1 MAITYEK
8 EGYTWAEETL
18 MDLKLPERVE
28 AIKKDHFLKNI
39 RQQNKSQN
47 NWQNDILNAEGEG
60 CASCF
65 I

>member
-1 MAITYEK
+1 
-8 EGYTWAEETL
+8 
-18 MDLKLPERVE
+18 MDLKLPDRVE

-39 RQQNKSQN
+39 RQQKKSQN

>member
-8 EGYTWAEETL
+8 EGYTWMEETL
-18 MDLKLPERVE
+18 LELKKPERV
-28 AIKKDHFLKNI
+28 ATIKRDHYLKTV
-39 RQQNKSQN
+39 RQQNKSKN
-47 NWQNDILNAEGEG
+47 NWQDDILNAEGEG